1 MTPGQLVKA
10 VSLALNV
17 PEETVV
23 QHDRNLVLAGL
34 RTKGGR
40 GRSAP
45 EVTPRDAAR
54 LLVATLAS
62 IKIRNSDGVVL
73 AFEKTEFSAPMS
85 DADFVAQYPQAGPL
99 PKFFEEVVHST
110 EKFSDPAVMGLGPR
124 HNFVEAI
131 ASLIAE
137 ASGPINDREQYLE
150 RFAPIWIS
158 CEWPSASASISH
170 WGFKGS
176 RAAYSLPFKASL
188 NKSGQ
193 GRDETPLSARY
204 AARYGVTQRREAT
217 GTTLILL
224 GRAFRENG
232 LYFKTTKDAVA
243 DLLRPASKKPARR
256 TGSAA

>member
-17 PEETVV
+17 PAETVV

-45 EVTPRDAAR
+45 EVIPLDAAR
-54 LLVATLAS
+54 LFVATLAS
-62 IKIRNSDGVVL
+62 IKVRNSDEVVL

-85 DADFVAQYPQAGPL
+85 DADFAAQYPQAGPL
-99 PKFFEEVVHST
+99 PKFFEVLHST
-110 EKFSDPAVMGLGPR
+110 EKFSDPAVMGLGPQ

-137 ASGPINDREQYLE
+137 ASSPINDCEQYLE
-150 RFAPIWIS
+150 RFAPIWIL
-158 CEWPSASASISH
+158 CEWPWASANISH

-176 RAAYSLPFKASL
+176 RAGYRLPFKASPK
-188 NKSGQ
+188 KSAQ
-193 GRDETPLSARY
+193 GREETPLYARY

-217 GTTLILL
+217 GTAIILL

-232 LYFKTTKDAVA
+232 LNFKTTKDAVA
-243 DLLRPASKKPARR
+243 DLLRSASKKPARR

>member
-45 EVTPRDAAR
+45 EVTPLDAAR
-54 LLVATLAS
+54 LFVATLAS
-62 IKIRNSDGVVL
+62 IRIRSSDEVVL
-73 AFEKTEFSAPMS
+73 VFEKTEFSAPMS

-110 EKFSDPAVMGLGPR
+110 EKFSDPAIVGLGPQ

-137 ASGPINDREQYLE
+137 ASGPINDSEQYLE
-150 RFAPIWIS
+150 RFAPIGS
-158 CEWPSASASISH
+158 HAS
-170 WGFKGS
+170 G
-176 RAAYSLPFKASL
+176 R
-188 NKSGQ
+188 GQ
-193 GRDETPLSARY
+193 GRALAIGVLREVAR
-204 AARYGVTQRREAT
+204 AT
-217 GTTLILL
+217 AC
-224 GRAFRENG
+224 R
-232 LYFKTTKDAVA
+232 
-243 DLLRPASKKPARR
+243 LRHRR
-256 TGSAA
+256 TNRPRAGQDAAIRKVRRSVRGHSAERGHRDGFNFVGPRLPGERNQF